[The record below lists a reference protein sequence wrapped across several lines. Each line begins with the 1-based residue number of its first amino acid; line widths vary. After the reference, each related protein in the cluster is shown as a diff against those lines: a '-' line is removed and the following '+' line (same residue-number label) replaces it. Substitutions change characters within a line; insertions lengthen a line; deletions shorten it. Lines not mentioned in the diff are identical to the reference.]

1 MKKVKI
7 FKIALATFTIMTG
20 YSQQASAVG
29 LDGAEVDFAVYCCA
43 EATEFNRKSDVI
55 SAVVG
60 STVEFLS
67 IENSGFR
74 IASADINVSSTQIDV
89 QFTQSARFGT
99 GAFNGYVFDFRSI
112 KNFSKIRGVSLN
124 AATTL
129 RSSGVD
135 LSFDSDTIRI
145 SLPGQRITSRSR
157 IVVDISFTS
166 NESQFNPSSASVP
179 LGNNQCIARY
189 SVNGVLNIPCIAV
202 SDAFGAVTLYRANL
216 ELLSS
221 PPLDATFKL
230 LEVQQTGGVSMMT
243 NQCLANYSS
252 GGDLR
257 VPCVSVPS
265 PFGNDLIYQVE
276 MELVPFSSFS
286 SPYIF
291 KLTKTGRVN

>member
-1 MKKVKI
+1 MTCKILLSPTYVLYKLNALEQYFNYNVYDVNAKINYKISDKQKLFFSVYHGRDNMLNAGKTNEDQGKSKLKWGNSISSVKYYNSI
-7 FKIALATFTIMTG
+7 SPSLFFDATFFYSKYSYNRVYENKNLADQRTSFFNSKSTI
-20 YSQQASAVG
+20 Q
-29 LDGAEVDFAVYCCA
+29 
-43 EATEFNRKSDVI
+43 EFNVKPKFNWIHS
-55 SAVVG
+55 S
-60 STVEFLS
+60 F
-67 IENSGFR
+67 N
-74 IASADINVSSTQIDV
+74 SSTFGVEASRNIISPYHIEKELRDSVDV
-89 QFTQSARFGT
+89 LFHSKQSSPEV
-99 GAFNGYVFDFRSI
+99 NDCV
-112 KNFSKIRGVSLN
+112 
-124 AATTL
+124 
-129 RSSGVD
+129 
-135 LSFDSDTIRI
+135 
-145 SLPGQRITSRSR
+145 
-157 IVVDISFTS
+157 
-166 NESQFNPSSASVP
+166 AS
-179 LGNNQCIARY
+179 Y
-189 SVNGVLNIPCIAV
+189 TVNGVLNIPCIAV